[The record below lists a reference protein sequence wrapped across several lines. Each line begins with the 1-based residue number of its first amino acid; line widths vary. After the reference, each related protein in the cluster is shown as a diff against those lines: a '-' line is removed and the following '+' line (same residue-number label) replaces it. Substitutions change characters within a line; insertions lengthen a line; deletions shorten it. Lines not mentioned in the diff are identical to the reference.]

1 MMHWIKNIP
10 KFSWF
15 RKRRPAVSI
24 VTVTFDTYFF
34 TRLLVEKVREFI
46 GPRDYEIIV
55 VDRGST
61 DGTCEW
67 MAAQKDVRLI
77 SMPQKVS
84 AHGHGEAA
92 QKAAREARHERIV
105 LLDSDAHPVSP
116 DWLESTAD
124 RLDDKHR
131 LAGPAFH
138 GGHTGN
144 PHGWYVHPHFL
155 CFLKKDVGKLVV
167 LGKKRG
173 ETTDTGEEATI
184 RVLDAGLGIISHP
197 LTKSD
202 IDAGHRDFPTVAAG
216 VFHAWYGTRL
226 VKEIATVGNETD
238 GKVTDDGYLGPVVAA
253 LRLRYRL
260 KY

>member
-1 MMHWIKNIP
+1 M
-10 KFSWF
+10 FSWF
-15 RKRRPAVSI
+15 RKKRRPVSV

-46 GPRDYEIIV
+46 GPRAYEIIV

-67 MAAQKDVRLI
+67 MAKQRDVRLLSI
-77 SMPQKVS
+77 PQEKGS
-84 AHGHGEAA
+84 AHRHGEAA
-92 QKAAREARHERIV
+92 QKAAREALYDTIV

-116 DWLESTAD
+116 HWLELTAD
-124 RLDDKHR
+124 RLDDQNR

-144 PHGWYVHPHFL
+144 PYGWYVHPHFL
-155 CFLKKDVGKLVV
+155 SFLKKDVGKLVV

-173 ETTDTGEEATI
+173 DTTDTGEEATL
-184 RVLDAGLGIISHP
+184 RVLDAGLGIISYP
-197 LTKSD
+197 LEKSD
-202 IDAGHRDFPTVAAG
+202 IDVGHRDFPTVGAG

-226 VKEIATVGNETD
+226 LKEGAAVGNETEGSVT
-238 GKVTDDGYLGPVVAA
+238 GKAFQSPVVTA
-253 LRLRYRL
+253 LRSRYGL

>member
-1 MMHWIKNIP
+1 M
-10 KFSWF
+10 FSWF
-15 RKRRPAVSI
+15 QKKKRAVSV

-34 TRLLVEKVREFI
+34 TRLLVERVRFHM
-46 GPRDYEIIV
+46 GRRPYEIIV

-67 MAAQKDVRLI
+67 MAKQPDVRLI
-77 SMPQKVS
+77 SMPQTTA

-92 QKAAREARHERIV
+92 QKAARQAKHDIIA

-116 DWLESTAD
+116 DWLDKTAD
-124 RLDDKHR
+124 RLDEHHR
-131 LAGPAFH
+131 LAGAVFH

-144 PHGWYVHPHFL
+144 PYGWYIHPSFL
-155 CFLKKDVGKLVV
+155 CFFRKDAGKLVI

-184 RVLDAGLGIISHP
+184 RVLDAGLGIVSYP
-197 LTKSD
+197 LEKSD
-202 IDAGHRDFPTVAAG
+202 IDAGHKDFPTVGAG

-226 VKEIATVGNETD
+226 VKDTDAVGNETA
-238 GKVTDDGYLGPVVAA
+238 GNVTGEAYLNPVVSA
-253 LRLRYRL
+253 LRARYGL
-260 KY
+260 TY